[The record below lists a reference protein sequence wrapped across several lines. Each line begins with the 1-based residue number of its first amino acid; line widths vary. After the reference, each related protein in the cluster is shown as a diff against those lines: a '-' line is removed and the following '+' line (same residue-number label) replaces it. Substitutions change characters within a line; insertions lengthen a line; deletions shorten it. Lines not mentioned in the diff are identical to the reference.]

1 MSVGRSVAA
10 EESSDPLIITEDAA
24 KIESKSTSRVLVI
37 WKKKQKRIVVTVLKD
52 RLGKTLTPKVSQLEM
67 YGVFG
72 PNG

>member
-1 MSVGRSVAA
+1 MVW
-10 EESSDPLIITEDAA
+10 L
-24 KIESKSTSRVLVI
+24 LVI

>member
-1 MSVGRSVAA
+1 MRVVGTIASRRFKSIEVRVVPFMYFTT
-10 EESSDPLIITEDAA
+10 EPSSI
-24 KIESKSTSRVLVI
+24 LVI